1 MKYRAAVVLS
11 GTLAFRPGTKVKIC
25 AACMWPRTSDEAL
38 VGSERGHPVLLGVIG
53 AIVVW
58 VIVLVLTCYV
68 IYDREF
74 RTAHWKGED
83 ISLRSEA
90 SFRVERKAMRN
101 LVAEGVEWLEVK
113 GRESRRRINI
123 VTARRMAVVQGL
135 HVLIPW
141 RCWERIELERP
152 SDVADGLEVV
162 DGDKKPRARRAKAD
176 TGQIG
181 LL

>member
-1 MKYRAAVVLS
+1 
-11 GTLAFRPGTKVKIC
+11 
-25 AACMWPRTSDEAL
+25 
-38 VGSERGHPVLLGVIG
+38 
-53 AIVVW
+53 
-58 VIVLVLTCYV
+58 V
-68 IYDREF
+68 IYDRET

-176 TGQIG
+176 TGQIE